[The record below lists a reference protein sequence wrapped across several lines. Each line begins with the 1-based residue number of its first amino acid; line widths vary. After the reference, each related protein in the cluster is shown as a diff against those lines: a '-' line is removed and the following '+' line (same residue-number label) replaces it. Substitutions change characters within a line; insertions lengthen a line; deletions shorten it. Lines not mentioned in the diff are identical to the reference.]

1 MSALRD
7 QVECWLARASSDEV
21 ELEEAIGDL
30 DDYRDEVLREAKA
43 EVVAWLA
50 KKAREDKTW
59 DAGVLASKVNRGAI
73 GLFLDA
79 DR

>member
-1 MSALRD
+1 MSAARD
-7 QVECWLARASSDEV
+7 QVESWLARASSDEV

-50 KKAREDKTW
+50 KKAREGEDI
-59 DAGVLASKVNRGAI
+59 GVLASKVDRGAI
-73 GLFLDA
+73 RLFLDI
-79 DR
+79 DQ